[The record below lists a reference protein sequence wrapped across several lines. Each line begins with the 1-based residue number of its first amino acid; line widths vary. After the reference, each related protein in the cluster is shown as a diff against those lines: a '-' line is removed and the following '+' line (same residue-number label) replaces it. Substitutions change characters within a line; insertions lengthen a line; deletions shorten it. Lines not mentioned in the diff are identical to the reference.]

1 MATPKLMIAVP
12 TFLVHDVGATAEWY
26 EKQLGFT
33 PSFVPDK
40 PPYVFAGLWRDQV
53 EIMLL
58 RLEGYQKPVVERPT
72 GNWDAYIRMQNVR
85 AFYDSVRRT
94 TPIKM
99 QLTQQSYGDWE
110 FEVVDPNGYVLVFSE
125 LLDRQM

>member
-1 MATPKLMIAVP
+1 MSTPKLMMAAP
-12 TFLVHDVGATAEWY
+12 TFLVPDVATTAEWY

-33 PSFVPDK
+33 ASFFPKK
-40 PPYVFAGLWRDQV
+40 PAYVYASLHRDQV

-58 RLEGYQKPVVERPT
+58 RLEGYRKPAVDRPT
-72 GNWDAYIRMQNVR
+72 GHWDAYIRMQGVR
-85 AFYDSVRRT
+85 DFYKLVRQT

-99 QLTQQSYGDWE
+99 ELTKQSYGDLE

-125 LLDRQM
+125 